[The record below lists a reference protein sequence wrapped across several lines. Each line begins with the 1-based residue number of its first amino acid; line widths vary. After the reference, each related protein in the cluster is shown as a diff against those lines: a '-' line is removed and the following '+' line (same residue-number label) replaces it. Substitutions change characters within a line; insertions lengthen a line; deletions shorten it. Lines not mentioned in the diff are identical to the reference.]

1 MSRLKKFFILFLSF
15 LPITAGAVAPLAIG
29 AIGGGIAIAGFSIYR
44 SMAPVN
50 MADALSFFSSCWSC
64 GMFNDVMLVLSDIL
78 PRVYSTIGAV
88 CIPLVFALTAV
99 YFAWDIIRGYIGLED
114 KQPDAW
120 NLSGKFGAHM
130 VKIAL
135 VVGLLAMPLPRFIS
149 SVAIEP
155 IFNIGLSLS
164 HIVDKQ
170 FTTGTENEYS
180 FESCLVAS
188 AVMDPSS
195 ADKTA
200 AASGAFS
207 PKLRHN
213 MACQVG
219 GIHQMTGLGMTAGWT
234 MMNMAFN
241 DQYMHKLIFGIPIF
255 PNMAI
260 FLAGLLVTILFFF
273 ALLPVPLYFLQTFIT
288 LAMNLIMLPL
298 MLLSWLFAD
307 WKILNLGA
315 TPKTI
320 FDEVVR
326 DTLGIAML
334 GIFTAFSVMFLNAA
348 FGKWAGASALA
359 TALAQNDAS
368 ILIDGM
374 MMSNGSLVTIIML
387 GLFLAMFMNAI
398 PALIQAL
405 FADVKIPNKLYD
417 SAEKNIKQ
425 INKSVREWWK
435 KISS

>member
-1 MSRLKKFFILFLSF
+1 
-15 LPITAGAVAPLAIG
+15 
-29 AIGGGIAIAGFSIYR
+29 
-44 SMAPVN
+44 
-50 MADALSFFSSCWSC
+50 
-64 GMFNDVMLVLSDIL
+64 MLVLSDIL
-78 PRVYSTIGAV
+78 PRVYSAIGTI
-88 CIPLVFALTAV
+88 CIPMVFALTAI

-135 VVGLLAMPLPRFIS
+135 VVALLAFPLPRFIT

-164 HIVDKQ
+164 HAVDKQ
-170 FTTGTENEYS
+170 FTIGTEDEFS
-180 FESCLVAS
+180 FEECLVAS

-195 ADKTA
+195 ATQTA
-200 AASGAFS
+200 AVNGAFS

-255 PNMAI
+255 PNVVM
-260 FLAGLLVTILFFF
+260 FLAGLLITILFFF

-298 MLLSWLFAD
+298 MMLSWLFGD
-307 WKILNLGA
+307 WKILQLGA
-315 TPKTI
+315 TPKVI
-320 FDEVVR
+320 FDDVVR

-334 GIFTAFSVMFLNAA
+334 GIFTSFAVMFLNAA
-348 FGKWAGASALA
+348 FGDWGMASALNES
-359 TALAQNDAS
+359 LVQNDSS
-368 ILIDGM
+368 ILIEGLM
-374 MMSNGSLVTIIML
+374 MNNGSIITIVML

-405 FADVKIPNKLYD
+405 FADVKIPQKLYD
-417 SAEKNIKQ
+417 DTRDNL
-425 INKSVREWWK
+425 K
-435 KISS
+435 KISGNVKEWWGKISR